1 MSVAGLDAMAVEVTA
16 TFDNPIEA
24 VWSVLSDV
32 ERMAGL
38 GPEHYAARWDTPGP
52 ATGARFTGRNRIGDF
67 EWEVPC
73 LVTACRPPELIEWTV
88 GTAPDHSSTWSY
100 ELRRAPG
107 NRTVVVHRFA
117 HGPGFSYV
125 RQRVDAD
132 PRGAASIIERRSA
145 TLRANMEATMAAVA
159 PLLVSEPR
167 SAP

>member
-1 MSVAGLDAMAVEVTA
+1 MNVAGLDSMAVEVTA
-16 TFDNPIEA
+16 TFDAPIEA
-24 VWSVLSDV
+24 VWSILSDV

-67 EWEVPC
+67 DWEVPC
-73 LVTACRPPELIEWTV
+73 LVTACRPPEFIEWTV

-100 ELRRAPG
+100 QLRRMPG
-107 NRTVVVHRFA
+107 NGTTVVQRFE

-125 RQRVDAD
+125 RQRIDAD

-145 TLRANMEATMAAVA
+145 TLRANMETTLAAVA
-159 PLLVSEPR
+159 PLLASEPR
-167 SAP
+167 RAP